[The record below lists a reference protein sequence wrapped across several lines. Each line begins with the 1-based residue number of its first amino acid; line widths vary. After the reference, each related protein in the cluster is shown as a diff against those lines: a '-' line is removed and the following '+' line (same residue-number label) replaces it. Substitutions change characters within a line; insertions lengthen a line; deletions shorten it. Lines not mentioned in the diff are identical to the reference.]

1 MIVVLIWCVVALG
14 LSVLAAEAVV
24 RLFFTANPSFKARE
38 SLNLAYEPSGFVCYF
53 PTPNQVIYERNDDGV
68 LYDKPRYRINKYG
81 YRGQD
86 FPLEKAPDEIRIVFL
101 GGSHVF
107 DVCSYDYREDLGFPH
122 LMERSFQ
129 EAGYDVRVIN
139 AGLPGNDTRYFSAK
153 VLLDLHRFRP
163 DIIVAG
169 SIWNDLKWISRADD
183 ETLFLRFSPK
193 ALRKNPMTE
202 KVNFLDS
209 VCGFSASYRHVRDV
223 YWQRKLKLHQDKVIH
238 EGFAENSEV
247 SSCDSSRGLEQY
259 RQNLT
264 GLVSLI
270 KSIGATPVLTI
281 EERFISPSASDAD
294 KRKIPYHMVNVSTHS
309 GLIDLFGRCEAVIEE
324 VSDACGVSL
333 INLQPEMEGR
343 EEYFFDHIHTSSEGS
358 RFIALHYFNAL
369 RKIIDKRESSGV
381 QRFSASTIR

>member
-1 MIVVLIWCVVALG
+1 
-14 LSVLAAEAVV
+14 
-24 RLFFTANPSFKARE
+24 
-38 SLNLAYEPSGFVCYF
+38 
-53 PTPNQVIYERNDDGV
+53 
-68 LYDKPRYRINKYG
+68 
-81 YRGQD
+81 
-86 FPLEKAPDEIRIVFL
+86 
-101 GGSHVF
+101 
-107 DVCSYDYREDLGFPH
+107 
-122 LMERSFQ
+122 
-129 EAGYDVRVIN
+129 
-139 AGLPGNDTRYFSAK
+139 
-153 VLLDLHRFRP
+153 
-163 DIIVAG
+163 
-169 SIWNDLKWISRADD
+169 
-183 ETLFLRFSPK
+183 
-193 ALRKNPMTE
+193 MTE

>member
-1 MIVVLIWCVVALG
+1 MIAFLIWCLVALG
-14 LSVLAAEAVV
+14 LLVLAAEAVT
-24 RLFFTANPSFKARE
+24 RLFFSSNPSFKARE

-53 PTPNQVIYERNDDGV
+53 PTPNQVIYERNEEGI

-86 FPLEKAPDEIRIVFL
+86 FPLEKGPNEIRIVFL

-107 DVCSYDYREDLGFPH
+107 DVCSYDYREDVGFPH
-122 LMERSFQ
+122 LIQRFFQ
-129 EAGYDVRVIN
+129 EAGYNVQVIN

-163 DIIVAG
+163 DILVAG
-169 SIWNDLKWISRADD
+169 SIWNDLKWISRAAED
-183 ETLFLRFSPK
+183 TLFLRFSPK

-209 VCGFSASYRHVRDV
+209 ACGFSATYRHIRDA
-223 YWQRKLKLHQDKVIH
+223 YWRRKLQLHQDKVIH
-238 EGFAENSEV
+238 EGLADSVEAH
-247 SSCDSSRGLEQY
+247 SSDFSRGLEQY

-270 KSIGATPVLTI
+270 KCIGAIPVLTI
-281 EERFISPSASDAD
+281 EERFISPSASDDD

-309 GLIDLFGRCEAVIEE
+309 ELIDLFRRCEAVIEA
-324 VSDACGVSL
+324 VADACDAPL

-343 EEYFFDHIHTSSEGS
+343 AEYFFDHIHTSSEGS

-369 RKIIDKRESSGV
+369 RKIIDAGESSRA